1 MKRIKNLSAASRNGF
16 INYGIVIAFFIV
28 FQALMSADKLSNNFT
43 GQLIPI
49 CAYVVMALSLN
60 LVVGI
65 SGELSLGHAGFM
77 SVGAFTGV
85 IVATSLQ
92 ASVTFGSLRLILAI
106 LIGAVFAALAG
117 VIIGIPVLRLQGDY
131 LAIVTLAFGEII
143 KNVLNCL
150 YVGVDSHGLHFG
162 MTDSTALGL
171 DEGGTVILNGP
182 MGALG
187 ITKLSSFVSGII
199 LVLVVLFIVQN
210 LVNSRAGRAIKAIR
224 DNRIAAQAC
233 GLNVTKYKLMAFV
246 TSAAMA
252 GAAGAL
258 YALSYSTV
266 VPKKFD
272 FNTSIL
278 ILVFVVL
285 GGIGNLRGSIIA
297 AAVLT
302 VLPELLREFQDY
314 RMLVYAIVLILVM
327 LITNNEYA
335 KALIKRIA
343 AKLSRKSNDEEEG
356 AVHE

>member
-1 MKRIKNLSAASRNGF
+1 MKKITPEARSSF
-16 INYGIVIAFFIV
+16 INYGIVIVFFIV
-28 FQALMSADKLSNNFT
+28 FQLLSATGHLTSSLS

-49 CAYVVMALSLN
+49 CAYVIMALALN

-85 IVATSLQ
+85 IVACSLQ
-92 ASVTFGSLRLILAI
+92 NAVTFGPLRLILAI
-106 LIGAVFAALAG
+106 IVGAAVAAIAG
-117 VIIGIPVLRLQGDY
+117 IITGIPVLRLRGDY

-143 KNVLNCL
+143 KNLLNVL
-150 YVGVDSHGLHFG
+150 YVAVDSHGLHFG
-162 MTDSTALGL
+162 ISALPTGL
-171 DEGGTVILNGP
+171 DADATTIINGP

-187 ITKLSSFVSGII
+187 VTKLSTFLSGII
-199 LVLVVLFIVQN
+199 LTLIVLFIIQN
-210 LVNSRAGRAIKAIR
+210 LVNSRTGRAIKAIR
-224 DNRIAAQAC
+224 DNRIAAEAT
-233 GLNVTKYKLMAFV
+233 GLSITKYKLIAFV
-246 TSAAMA
+246 VSAAMA

-258 YALSYSTV
+258 YAMNFSTI

-297 AAVLT
+297 AAILT
-302 VLPELLREFQDY
+302 VLPELLRQFQDY

-327 LITNNEYA
+327 IITNNA
-335 KALIKRIA
+335 KAMSFLKKITSVFGKKKA
-343 AKLSRKSNDEEEG
+343 AEEEG
-356 AVHE
+356 NGNE